1 MRIWTAALA
10 VLTCAPAALGQQ
22 SFYCPSPEDVW
33 IVEKEF
39 PEAPAWQY
47 EARIAG
53 HWVAA
58 DVVVRRSVPTG
69 RDASGTRNRPSPAV
83 AASRPRAAPMLTHDR
98 AVNVHEPRA
107 YSGEAIDY
115 PPVMPALEWLGV
127 TFDQST
133 MVCRYT
139 IDDGREHDPPRS
151 YPSEGRIPVN
161 RQSCGPN
168 SRGWR
173 YDSMAG
179 GEVCS
184 ESRTSCQFTCVDTPI
199 LDSW

>member
-1 MRIWTAALA
+1 MRIWTAVLA
-10 VLTCAPAALGQQ
+10 VLASAPAALAQQ
-22 SFYCPSPEDVW
+22 SFFCPPPENVW

-39 PEAPAWQY
+39 PEAPAWQH
-47 EARIAG
+47 EARVDG
-53 HWVAA
+53 HWVTT
-58 DVVVRRSVPTG
+58 DLVVRRSALAG

-98 AVNVHEPRA
+98 TVSVHEPRG
-107 YSGEAIDY
+107 YIGEEIDY

-127 TFDQST
+127 MFNQTAI
-133 MVCRYT
+133 VCRYA

-151 YPSEGRIPVN
+151 YSSEGSIPVN
-161 RQSCGPN
+161 RQSCSPN
-168 SRGWR
+168 SRDWR

-184 ESRTSCQFTCVDTPI
+184 ASRTSCQFTCGESPI